1 MPTFYAGQTDYI
13 EKLNT
18 LATAESVTD
27 GSLAA
32 SFLSLVVAGLS
43 AFGGGLQVDAQGG
56 APTTPDSGF
65 TIFSDASDIPG
76 WKGANGYIVKLD
88 ATANTADRT
97 YTLPNASGTFALLS
111 SAQTFTAAQTVSI
124 NSASAALTLT
134 QAGAGA
140 ALSTNGQIVSTL
152 GSGTAPFSVVS
163 TTQVNNLNAQYLGGA
178 TFAAPGTIG
187 GGTPG
192 AATFTTLAASGQ
204 ASFAAG
210 SVGTPSLKVGGE
222 QNGMYSDGAGSLSF
236 ATSGARV
243 VRFGTV
249 GGTGNY
255 LRLDAN
261 NTPLI
266 TAIAGATNADLG
278 LASAGNGSILLSTN
292 GSTGNLQH
300 RVLHTASAAN
310 YGTVTGAA
318 AGSGPR
324 YAVAGSDASIA
335 LGASSKGTGFIGLY
349 NNDFGNAM
357 LLLQPVASSVNYHEL
372 RPSATGNYIGF
383 ASAGSDTNIGVTYTA
398 KGTGSHDYYSRGGI
412 NFRVSANV
420 DTAIN
425 FYTASGQ
432 ATGTGPLFFAGGS
445 DTNVSARYRT
455 QGTGTHTFET
465 GASGNVALVL
475 THVASAVNR
484 WVVYGGASG
493 FGPIFYADGSDAG
506 VNANYSLKGTGSH
519 VFYTGSTSA
528 VQLVLSH
535 TASAVNWPMISGG
548 ATGNAV
554 SISTNG
560 SDSNRS
566 ITLTAAGTGTINV
579 SNPLKLATYTVA
591 ALPSAATSDLLI
603 MVSNE
608 SGGKVPAFSD
618 GTNWRRVTDRAIVS

>member
-1 MPTFYAGQTDYI
+1 MPNLFFPGQTDYI

-18 LATAESVTD
+18 LATTDSVTD

-43 AFGGGLQVDAQGG
+43 TFGGGMQVNAQGS
-56 APTTPDSGF
+56 APATPTSGF
-65 TIFSDASDIPG
+65 TIFADASDIPG
-76 WKGANGYIVKLD
+76 WKGENGYVVKLN

-97 YTLPNASGTFALLS
+97 YTLPDASGTFALLS

-152 GSGTAPFSVVS
+152 GTGTAPFSVVS

-192 AATFTTLAASGQ
+192 AATFTTLTATGQ
-204 ASFAAG
+204 ASYAAG
-210 SVGTPSLKVGGE
+210 SVGAPSVKVGGE

-266 TAIAGATNADLG
+266 TAIAGTTNADLG

-292 GSTGNLQH
+292 

-357 LLLQPVASSVNYHEL
+357 LLLQPVASSVNYPEL
-372 RPSATGNYIGF
+372 RPSATSNYIGF
-383 ASAGSDTNIGVTYTA
+383 SAAGSDSAIGIGYTA
-398 KGTGSHDYYSRGGI
+398 KGAASHDFIVNSGT
-412 NFRVSANV
+412 NFRV
-420 DTAIN
+420 
-425 FYTASGQ
+425 
-432 ATGTGPLFFAGGS
+432 
-445 DTNVSARYRT
+445 VS
-455 QGTGTHTFET
+455 
-465 GASGNVALVL
+465 S
-475 THVASAVNR
+475 VASAVNFYAA
-484 WVVYGGASG
+484 YGQGTGVGPLLLATGPDININSRYRTTGAGSHIFETSGGGNIGFSVIHVASVANNWSAYGAASG
-493 FGPIFYADGSDAG
+493 AGPIFYADG
-506 VNANYSLKGTGSH
+506 VNTNVQANYSLKGGGSH

-528 VQLVLSH
+528 VQFVVAH
-535 TASAVNWPMISGG
+535 VASTVNWPMVSGSQ
-548 ATGNAV
+548 TGNAIT
-554 SISTNG
+554 ISTNG

-566 ITLTAAGTGTINV
+566 ITITAAGTGTVNV
-579 SNPLKLATYTVA
+579 TNPLGLQRYTVA
-591 ALPSAATSDLLI
+591 TLPAATTDRLIIVSD
-603 MVSNE
+603 E
-608 SGGKVPAFSD
+608 SGGLVPAFSD